1 MYERQLNYMEVSNLV
16 EEEDTQTERAE
27 SETMAPED
35 MKFDGENGAVQNKQN
50 KEAGE
55 LKI

>member
-1 MYERQLNYMEVSNLV
+1 
-16 EEEDTQTERAE
+16 
-27 SETMAPED
+27 MAPED
-35 MKFDGENGAVQNKQN
+35 MKFDGENGAVQK